1 MREPYYYDP
10 FANQPTG
17 SSGAPQ
23 GSASGQPGGARQYDA
38 ATEAFRRDFAQFN
51 HAYDLQKKTLR
62 RQGNIMG
69 LLITAYFLL
78 QNIVVLPILFSDTLA
93 DAYYNSPAFSYGFT
107 VIGVSVICVMLPF
120 LLTALLLKKRGE
132 NPNKIIP
139 DKKIG
144 AKNFWA
150 WSGIGLGLCVL
161 INYLVNFLVLL
172 VNTLGYDLTGGE
184 SSEPAS
190 AVECV
195 LLLVA
200 TAIAPAFCEEV
211 AMRCSAMQY
220 LRKNGKVFA
229 VVASSLIFGL
239 LHGNVLQF
247 IFASLVGAVLG
258 YITMKTDSI
267 APAIFVHFAN
277 NFRSVFYD
285 VIVFFANDSA
295 ADIAG
300 IVLMAVYLVLAVF
313 GLVVLIRDGSFRRE
327 PKDPLPMTTGRRLV
341 TFFCVPGM
349 ILPLLCLVYF
359 TVTTIVPIG

>member
-1 MREPYYYDP
+1 MPAPYYYDP
-10 FANQPTG
+10 FANRPSG
-17 SSGAPQ
+17 DPGAPQ
-23 GSASGQPGGARQYDA
+23 GAPSGQPGGGQPRDA
-38 ATEAFRRDFAQFN
+38 SAEAFRKNFN
-51 HAYDLQKKTLR
+51 DYWHAVDLQKKALR

-69 LLITAYFLL
+69 ILITVYFLL
-78 QNIVVLPILFSDTLA
+78 QNVVVLPLLLSDRLR
-93 DAYYNSPAFSYGFT
+93 DAYYNSAAFSYGFT
-107 VIGVSVICVMLPF
+107 VVGVSVLCVMLPF
-120 LLTALLLKKRGE
+120 LVTALILKKRGE
-132 NPNKIIP
+132 YPNKIIP

-144 AKNFWA
+144 ALDFWA
-150 WSGIGLGLCVL
+150 WSGIGLGLCVV
-161 INYLVNFLVLL
+161 INYLVNFLVAI
-172 VNTLGYDLTGGE
+172 VNSLGYDLTGGE
-184 SSEPAS
+184 TSSPTS
-190 AVECV
+190 IVECA
-195 LLLVA
+195 LLLLS

-239 LHGNVLQF
+239 LHGNLLQF

-285 VIVFFANDSA
+285 IIAFLANDSA

-300 IVLMAVYLVLAVF
+300 IVLMCVYVVLAVF
-313 GLVVLIRDGSFRRE
+313 GLVVLIRRGAFRRE
-327 PKDPLPMTTGRRLV
+327 PKDPLPMPTGRRLV

-349 ILPLLCLVYF
+349 IIPLLCLIYF
-359 TVTTIVPIG
+359 TVTTIEPIG